1 MKSKYKHNP
10 FKTPEDYF
18 EALSDKV
25 MKRLSEEATGF
36 TVPKGYFEGFGESI
50 RQQLDIQNPE
60 VGLPKIEKV
69 KAPDTEAGQME
80 SAEQEELKIEEAK
93 ASYIGAGQSDQIG
106 PGNTQNQA
114 AKTIPLHPYKKYL
127 YAAASIAAV
136 FLLVFVFNRKA
147 SPELSFDDLAATE
160 IEGYFE
166 ENSLDLSSYEIA
178 ELVPVD
184 ELEINDVLT
193 NGFEEDILLEYLD
206 NNTDTYEELRLDDN
220 E

>member
-1 MKSKYKHNP
+1 MKSKYKNNP

-18 EALSDKV
+18 DALPDKV

-69 KAPDTEAGQME
+69 KAPNIAAGQVDGTEQNILEAEAPHIESVSSNRTRME
-80 SAEQEELKIEEAK
+80 TTQKQEV
-93 ASYIGAGQSDQIG
+93 
-106 PGNTQNQA
+106 
-114 AKTIPLHPYKKYL
+114 KTIPLHPYKKYF
-127 YAAASIAAV
+127 YAAASTAAV
-136 FLLVFVFNRKA
+136 FLLVFVFNRNA

-184 ELEINDVLT
+184 ELEIQDILVDQL
-193 NGFEEDILLEYLD
+193 EENILLEYLES
-206 NNTDTYEELRLDDN
+206 NTDTYEQLDYDDD